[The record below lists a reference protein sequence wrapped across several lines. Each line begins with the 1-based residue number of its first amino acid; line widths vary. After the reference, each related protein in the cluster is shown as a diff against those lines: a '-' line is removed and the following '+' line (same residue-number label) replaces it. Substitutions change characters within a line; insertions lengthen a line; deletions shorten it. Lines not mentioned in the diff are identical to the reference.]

1 MSTLN
6 QYRYRA
12 STRVPT
18 RMRPATDCGN
28 GTGSDRSLSRLHR
41 CDGFKVSVAVP
52 IAVVTSAR

>member
-18 RMRPATDCGN
+18 RMRPRDGLRER
-28 GTGSDRSLSRLHR
+28 DRLRERLPPLTLMREASTWLCLSPSSCVEL
-41 CDGFKVSVAVP
+41 K
-52 IAVVTSAR
+52 